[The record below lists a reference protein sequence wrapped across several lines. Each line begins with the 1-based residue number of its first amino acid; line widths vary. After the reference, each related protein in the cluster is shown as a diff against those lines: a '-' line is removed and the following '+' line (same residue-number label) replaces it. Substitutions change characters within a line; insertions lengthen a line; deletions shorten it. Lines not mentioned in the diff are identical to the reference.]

1 MSDIK
6 YLNRIFKEYYKSKN
20 AEIPLVN
27 FFNQREFGF
36 IPWDIK
42 TRMNRHMGFR
52 NRENLLRYLSN
63 IGPRHAYSSGA
74 LYLQPENQD
83 MESKDYQGCDLIIDI
98 DVDHFYT
105 PCKENHDFWYCK
117 ECGQRGKGMVEKCP
131 FCKKAKIKTLT
142 WICEK
147 CLNTA
152 KNEILKL
159 IYQFLI
165 PDFGIDLNQIKIAFS
180 GHRGYHLKIENE
192 KIRTLSS
199 DERRE
204 IADYI
209 SGENISFDF
218 LGLREKGGNIFGFLK
233 QNIGWSQKI
242 IRKLEEILSQPDTEL
257 ERLLIE
263 DRNFKLNKNVAK
275 SFIRFKKEFQT
286 TLINENRN
294 IWAIEGFGL
303 PSWIKILT
311 GIANIVG
318 VEIDTPVTIDI
329 HRLIRYPGSLHGKT
343 GFRVQELN
351 PDTLEKFNPLDEMN
365 EMLDPIVFESKVQ
378 TTQKLEIVELELPP
392 TKIKGETFGPY
403 SKGEIIEVPHH
414 FAVFLLCK
422 EVAKTI

>member
-1 MSDIK
+1 M
-6 YLNRIFKEYYKSKN
+6 NRIFKEYYKSKN

-27 FFNQREFGF
+27 LFNQREFGF

-52 NRENLLRYLSN
+52 NRENLLRYLVN

-83 MESKDYQGCDLIIDI
+83 MEKKDYKGCDLIVDI

-117 ECGQRGKGMVEKCP
+117 ECGKRGKGMIEKCP
-131 FCKKAKIKTLT
+131 NCKKAKIKSLT
-142 WICEK
+142 WICEQ

-159 IYQFLI
+159 IFQFLI

-180 GHRGYHLKIENE
+180 GHRGYHLKIEDE

-209 SGENISFDF
+209 SGENITFDF

-242 IRKLEEILSQPDTEL
+242 FRKLEEILSQPDAEL
-257 ERLLIE
+257 EKLLIE
-263 DRNFKLNKNVAK
+263 DRNFQLNKNVAK
-275 SFIRFKKEFQT
+275 SFIRFKKEFQN
-286 TLINENRN
+286 TLINETRN

-303 PSWIKILT
+303 QSWIKILT
-311 GIANIVG
+311 GIANKVG

-378 TTQKLEIVELELPP
+378 TTQKLEIVESELPA